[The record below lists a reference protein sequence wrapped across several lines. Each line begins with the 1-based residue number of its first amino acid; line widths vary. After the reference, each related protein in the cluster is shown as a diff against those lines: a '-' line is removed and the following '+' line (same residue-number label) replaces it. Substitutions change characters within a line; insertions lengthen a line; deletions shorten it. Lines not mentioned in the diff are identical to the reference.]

1 MKVEQAKQIASK
13 AIEQL
18 SQALE
23 AGHSEKLREY
33 LAAMARFY
41 RYSLHNIALIASQR
55 PDASHIAGFQTWKQL
70 GRFVK
75 KGAKGILI
83 LAPVVLRKE
92 VVSDNREEE
101 TERTAIRFRAVYV
114 FDVAD
119 TDGRPVPE
127 LGNAE
132 GDPCGYTQRLKDFV
146 ASRSIQLE
154 YSGAIY
160 PAQGQCSPGKIVL
173 LPGQTPAEEFATLAH
188 ETGHALLH
196 GQARRSETTK
206 TVRETEAEAVAF
218 VVCEAIGLKAQN
230 SADYIQLYS
239 GDKETLAESLEQV
252 QRASAE
258 ILAAISTEPTASLA

>member
-13 AIEQL
+13 AIEHL

-23 AGHSEKLREY
+23 AGHSEGLREY
-33 LAAMARFY
+33 LAAMARFH
-41 RYSLHNIALIASQR
+41 RYSLHNVMLIASQR
-55 PDASHIAGFQTWKQL
+55 PDATHVAGFQTWKQL

-83 LAPVVLRKE
+83 LAPIVLRHE
-92 VVSDNREEE
+92 AESDNREEE
-101 TERTAIRFRAVYV
+101 TARTVIRFRAVYV

-119 TDGRPVPE
+119 TDGKPLPE

-132 GDPCGYTQRLKDFV
+132 GDPSGHTQRLKDFV
-146 ASRSIQLE
+146 MTRGIQLE
-154 YSGAIY
+154 YSDAIY

-173 LPGQTPAEEFATLAH
+173 LPGQSAAEEFATLAH

-196 GQARRSETTK
+196 GQARRSQTTK

-230 SADYIQLYS
+230 SADYIQIYS
-239 GDKETLAESLEQV
+239 GDKETLAESLEHV

-258 ILAAISTEPTASLA
+258 ILAAITPTD

>member
-23 AGHSEKLREY
+23 RGHSETLREY
-33 LAAMARFY
+33 LAAMARFH
-41 RYSLHNIALIASQR
+41 RYSLHNIMLIASQR
-55 PDASHIAGFQTWKQL
+55 PDATHVAGFQTWKQL

-75 KGAKGILI
+75 RGTKGILI
-83 LAPVVLRKE
+83 LAPIVLRKE
-92 VVSDNREEE
+92 TESDNREEQ
-101 TERTAIRFRAVYV
+101 TERSAIRFRAVYV
-114 FDVAD
+114 FDVTD
-119 TDGRPVPE
+119 TDGKPLPE
-127 LGNAE
+127 LANAE
-132 GDPCGYTQRLKDFV
+132 GDPSGYTERLKEFI
-146 ASRSIQLE
+146 ASRAIQLE
-154 YSGAIY
+154 YSEAIY

-173 LPGQTPAEEFATLAH
+173 LPGQCAAEEFATLAH

-196 GQARRSETTK
+196 GQDRRSETTK
-206 TVRETEAEAVAF
+206 CVRETEAEAVAF

-239 GDKETLAESLEQV
+239 GDKETLAESLEHV

-258 ILAAISTEPTASLA
+258 ILAAISTEPTSSPA